1 MRKAGWGLPLLAA
14 AGLSML
20 VSTGAGAQTA
30 HEKELYEAAKTEG
43 SVSWSSGIL
52 DQPIC
57 DQIGAAFMAKYPGI
71 QFSVIK
77 TTSQVAFQRLLQDI
91 KAGQIQS
98 DVFTTT
104 DVGHMLYLKSKDQLV
119 QYVPE
124 AEAGMVP
131 AVAKVDPDGYYHTG
145 WVGLSAIV
153 YNTAKVKPADVPQ
166 DWPDLTNAKWKNQI
180 TFGSPNYSGMVGVWT
195 VAMAERYG
203 WDYFDK
209 LNDLNPQIGRSIDD
223 SVTVLNSGER
233 RHRQSG
239 DGAAQRRQG
248 QSAGRGL
255 SLVRHAHGHL
265 ALGHYQGHAAP
276 QCGQAVHG
284 VHDRAGL
291 FEGPGAEFRAI
302 AAHRR
307 AAADRRQIA
316 RRHEA
321 VRADTG
327 ADRQGTAAEQ
337 VEMARHVRH
346 VRQRW
351 TDEPLA

>member
-1 MRKAGWGLPLLAA
+1 MKKAGWGLPLLAA
-14 AGLSML
+14 VGLSVL
-20 VSTGAGAQTA
+20 ASAGARAQTAQQTA
-30 HEKELYEAAKTEG
+30 HEKELYEAAKKEG

-52 DQPIC
+52 DQQIC
-57 DQIGAAFMAKYPGI
+57 DQIGAAFMAKYPGV

-77 TTSQVAFQRLLQDI
+77 TTSQVAFQRLLQDL

-166 DWPDLTNAKWKNQI
+166 DWPDLTDPKWKNQI

-195 VAMAERYG
+195 VAMQERYG
-203 WDYFDK
+203 WDYFTK
-209 LNDLNPQIGRSIDD
+209 LNELNPQIGRSIDD

-233 RHRQSG
+233 IVGMGNPATAIRSAAKGNPLAVVYPSSGTLMVISPSAIIKGTPHLNAAKLFMEFMTGPDYSKILAQNFEQSLRT
-239 DGAAQRRQG
+239 D
-248 QSAGRGL
+248 
-255 SLVRHAHGHL
+255 V
-265 ALGHYQGHAAP
+265 P
-276 QCGQAVHG
+276 
-284 VHDRAGL
+284 
-291 FEGPGAEFRAI
+291 PP
-302 AAHRR
+302 
-307 AAADRRQIA
+307 
-316 RRHEA
+316 
-321 VRADTG
+321 TG
-327 ADRQGTAAEQ
+327 AKALSDMKLFAPTAEQ
-337 VEMARHVRH
+337 IDKELPPNKAKWRDTFGM
-346 VRQRW
+346 
-351 TDEPLA
+351 